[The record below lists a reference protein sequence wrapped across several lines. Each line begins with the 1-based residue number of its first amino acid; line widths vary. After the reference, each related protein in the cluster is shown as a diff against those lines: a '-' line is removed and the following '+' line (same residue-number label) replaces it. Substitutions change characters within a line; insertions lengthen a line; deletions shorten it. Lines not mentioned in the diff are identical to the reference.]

1 VKNTVYET
9 LGNSMKLLFSLL
21 TPLILSGCALFGD
34 SGVANAPYKL
44 LKSDLEQK
52 IEVRNYESMVLVS
65 SDMSSNGMN
74 SAFRNLFSY
83 ITGENEGSTEIAM
96 TAPVLMNESDTV
108 SKGAEIAMTAP
119 VFMKERSEQQVM
131 SFVMPADFTLQTTPK
146 PTNPNVWVTEV
157 KDYKVVVIKFSGLLS
172 DSNVEAQTEILN
184 SWIEKNGYTAI
195 SEPVNA
201 AYNGPFTIPWLR
213 HNEVLIEVI

>member
-1 VKNTVYET
+1 
-9 LGNSMKLLFSLL
+9 MKLLFTLL
-21 TPLILSGCALFGD
+21 IPVVLAGCSVFGD
-34 SGVANAPYKL
+34 SGVKNAPYTL
-44 LKSDLEQK
+44 LKSDQEQK

-65 SDMSSNGMN
+65 SDMSSDGMN

-83 ITGENEGSTEIAM
+83 ITGENEGSAEIAM
-96 TAPVLMNESDTV
+96 TAPVLMNESNAA
-108 SKGAEIAMTAP
+108 SKGTNKGTEIAMTAP

-131 SFVMPADFTLQTTPK
+131 SFVMPADFTLKSTPK

-157 KDYKVVVIKFSGLLS
+157 KEYKVVVIKFSGLLS
-172 DSNVEAQTEILN
+172 DSNVEIQTEILN

-213 HNEVLIEVI
+213 HNEVLIEVL

>member
-1 VKNTVYET
+1 
-9 LGNSMKLLFSLL
+9 MKLLFALL
-21 TPLILSGCALFGD
+21 IPLILTGCSVFGD
-34 SGVANAPYKL
+34 SGVKNAPYTL
-44 LKSDLEQK
+44 LKSDQEQK

-65 SDMSSNGMN
+65 SDMSADGMN
-74 SAFRNLFSY
+74 SAFRDLFRY
-83 ITGENEGSTEIAM
+83 IAGENEGSTEIAM
-96 TAPVLMNESDTV
+96 TAPVLINESEAAST
-108 SKGAEIAMTAP
+108 GTEIAMTAP

-131 SFVMPADFTLQTTPK
+131 SFVMPANFTLQSTPK

-172 DSNVEAQTEILN
+172 DSNVETQTKILN
-184 SWIEKNGYTAI
+184 SWIAKNGYTAI
-195 SEPVNA
+195 SEPINA

>member
-1 VKNTVYET
+1 
-9 LGNSMKLLFSLL
+9 MKLLFTLL
-21 TPLILSGCALFGD
+21 IPVVLAGCSVFGD
-34 SGVANAPYKL
+34 SGVKNAPYTL
-44 LKSDLEQK
+44 LKSDQEQK

-65 SDMSSNGMN
+65 SDMSSDGMN

-83 ITGENEGSTEIAM
+83 ITGENEGSAEIAM
-96 TAPVLMNESDTV
+96 TAPVLMNESNAA
-108 SKGAEIAMTAP
+108 SKGTNKGTEIAMTAP

-131 SFVMPADFTLQTTPK
+131 SFVMPADFTLQSTPK

-157 KDYKVVVIKFSGLLS
+157 KEYKVVVIKFSGLLS
-172 DSNVEAQTEILN
+172 DSNVEIQTEILN

-213 HNEVLIEVI
+213 HNEVLIEVL

>member
-1 VKNTVYET
+1 
-9 LGNSMKLLFSLL
+9 MKLLFTLL
-21 TPLILSGCALFGD
+21 IPVVLAGCSVFGD
-34 SGVANAPYKL
+34 SGVKNAPYTL
-44 LKSDLEQK
+44 LKSDQEQK

-65 SDMSSNGMN
+65 SDMSSDGMN

-83 ITGENEGSTEIAM
+83 ITGENEGSAEIAM
-96 TAPVLMNESDTV
+96 TAPVLMNESNAA
-108 SKGAEIAMTAP
+108 SKGTNKGTEIAMTAP

-131 SFVMPADFTLQTTPK
+131 SFVMPADFTLQSTPK

-157 KDYKVVVIKFSGLLS
+157 KEYKVVVIKFSGLLS
-172 DSNVEAQTEILN
+172 DSNVETQTEILN
-184 SWIEKNGYTAI
+184 SWIDKNGYTAI

>member
-1 VKNTVYET
+1 
-9 LGNSMKLLFSLL
+9 MKLLFTLL
-21 TPLILSGCALFGD
+21 IPVVLAGCSVFGD
-34 SGVANAPYKL
+34 SGVKNAPYTL
-44 LKSDLEQK
+44 LKSDQEQK

-65 SDMSSNGMN
+65 SDMSSDGMN

-83 ITGENEGSTEIAM
+83 ITGENEGSAEIAM
-96 TAPVLMNESDTV
+96 TAPVLMNESNAA
-108 SKGAEIAMTAP
+108 SKGTNKGTEIAMTAP

-131 SFVMPADFTLQTTPK
+131 SFVMPADFTLKSTPK

-157 KDYKVVVIKFSGLLS
+157 KEYKVVVIKFSGLLS
-172 DSNVEAQTEILN
+172 DSNVKIQTEILN

>member
-1 VKNTVYET
+1 
-9 LGNSMKLLFSLL
+9 MKLLLALL
-21 TPLILSGCALFGD
+21 APLVLAGCSVFGK
-34 SGVANAPYKL
+34 SGVESAPYTL
-44 LKSDLEQK
+44 LKSDQVQN

-65 SDMSSNGMN
+65 SDMSADGMN
-74 SAFRNLFSY
+74 SAFRNLFKY

-96 TAPVLMNESDTV
+96 TAPVLMNESETV

-131 SFVMPADFTLQTTPK
+131 SFVMPADFTIQNTPK
-146 PTNPNVWVTEV
+146 PTNPDVWVTEV

-172 DSNVEAQTEILN
+172 DSNVEEQVKILN
-184 SWIEKNGYTAI
+184 SWIVKNGYTAI
-195 SEPVNA
+195 SEPINA

>member
-1 VKNTVYET
+1 
-9 LGNSMKLLFSLL
+9 MKLLFTLL
-21 TPLILSGCALFGD
+21 IPLILAGCSVFGD
-34 SGVANAPYKL
+34 SGVKNAPYTL
-44 LKSDLEQK
+44 LKSDQEQK

-65 SDMSSNGMN
+65 SDMSSDGMN

-83 ITGENEGSTEIAM
+83 ITGENEGSAEIAM
-96 TAPVLMNESDTV
+96 TAPVLMNESNAA
-108 SKGAEIAMTAP
+108 SKGTNKGTEIAMTAP

-131 SFVMPADFTLQTTPK
+131 SFVMPADFTLKSTPK

-157 KDYKVVVIKFSGLLS
+157 KEYKVVVIKFSGLLS
-172 DSNVEAQTEILN
+172 DSNVEIQTEILN

-213 HNEVLIEVI
+213 HNEVLIEVL